1 MTEGAQGADRSDRS
15 DTDLVRAVADGDT
28 GALRT
33 LYERH
38 APWISVRLR
47 RRCNDPGLVAEVV
60 QDTFVAVWKGA
71 GGYRGDGEVAGWL
84 WGVAIRRLVSR
95 LRLHGRGAEV
105 PVAVVVLGAEASVEE
120 RVLAGVEYGDLGTAL
135 ERLSPEMR
143 AVVQATVLDGLTTR
157 EAAHLLG
164 VPRGTVKTRLHRAR
178 SRPGRAAAPTRARRP
193 GDQASV

>member
-1 MTEGAQGADRSDRS
+1 MSDGAQDSD
-15 DTDLVRAVADGDT
+15 LGLLRAVADGDT

-38 APWISVRLR
+38 APWISVRLH

-95 LRLHGRGAEV
+95 LRVHGGKVEV
-105 PVAVVVLGAEASVEE
+105 PVAEIWGGTEISVEE
-120 RVLAGVEYGDLGTAL
+120 QVL
-135 ERLSPEMR
+135 S
-143 AVVQATVLDGLTTR
+143 
-157 EAAHLLG
+157 
-164 VPRGTVKTRLHRAR
+164 
-178 SRPGRAAAPTRARRP
+178 
-193 GDQASV
+193 

>member
-1 MTEGAQGADRSDRS
+1 MSDGAQDSD
-15 DTDLVRAVADGDT
+15 LGLLRAVADGDT

-38 APWISVRLR
+38 APWISVRLH

-60 QDTFVAVWKGA
+60 QDTFVAVWK
-71 GGYRGDGEVAGWL
+71 VAGWL

-95 LRLHGRGAEV
+95 LRVHGHGAEV
-105 PVAVVVLGAEASVEE
+105 PFAEIVIGTETSVEE
-120 RVLAGVEYGDLGTAL
+120 RVLAGVEYGDLGSAL

-164 VPRGTVKTRLHRAR
+164 VPRATVKTRLHRAK
-178 SRPGRAAAPTRARRP
+178 AQLRRDLLDTTDIVE
-193 GDQASV
+193 GWA